1 MKGMRAQRRRRVFAA
16 ITCLLWLLGV
26 EVLPGVHLASHD
38 ASTHDHTPAG
48 TIVTVTFGTAAHA
61 HDGSVH
67 SHDAADRAAELTRQA
82 ARDEHRDEHRDELA
96 IDGAVSRHVA
106 SGLAHHAVALHAPPP
121 PLLAPLP
128 VVQLVTNVVALPLG
142 RVDVAFAATAD
153 ARGPPAS

>member
-1 MKGMRAQRRRRVFAA
+1 MKGMRTQHRRRAFAM

-26 EVLPGVHLASHD
+26 EVLPNLHLAAHD
-38 ASTHDHTPAG
+38 AATHEHTAAG

-67 SHDAADRAAELTRQA
+67 SHDAADRAAELTRTA
-82 ARDEHRDEHRDELA
+82 AREHHRNELA
-96 IDGAVSRHVA
+96 IDDPISAHVA

-128 VVQLVTNVVALPLG
+128 VVQLVTNVVALPVG
-142 RVDVAFAATAD
+142 RVAVAFVATAD
-153 ARGPPAS
+153 ARGPPAA